1 VLELFFEIFFQT
13 KLAISGLVRVENH
26 VHTHSKAL
34 ERGDSR

>member
-13 KLAISGLVRVENH
+13 KLAISGSVLVENH
-26 VHTHSKAL
+26 VHTHSKAS